1 MKYQRIS
8 MQSAICHLN
17 SFVKL
22 NPSDFR
28 IMPVYNYSINSVVRS
43 TLESFVDLSFIQC
56 DR

>member
-8 MQSAICHLN
+8 MQSTICHLN

-28 IMPVYNYSINSVVRS
+28 IMPVYNYSINLVVRS